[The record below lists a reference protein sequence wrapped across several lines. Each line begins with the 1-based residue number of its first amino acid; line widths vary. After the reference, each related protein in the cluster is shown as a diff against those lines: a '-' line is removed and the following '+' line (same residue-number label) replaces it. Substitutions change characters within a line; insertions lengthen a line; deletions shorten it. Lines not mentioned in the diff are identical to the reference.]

1 MKKDK
6 IYILTEIGK
15 WVFFLGMPLFLF
27 FWKCTTLFG
36 IDGGSKFI
44 LGCSGYI
51 FGLLL
56 YLCARKFLFKTYFAN
71 LNGKI
76 VNFETELETEI
87 EAEKISLI
95 EKALQKHTL
104 VRDTILVIPTLLIL
118 GLSLTLIKA
127 MESGLVTL
135 FSVVGLSTISYLLGY
150 ICMLIQNKNI
160 KSKNRV

>member
-6 IYILTEIGK
+6 IYIITEIAK
-15 WVFFLGMPLFLF
+15 WVFFLGVPLILF
-27 FWKCTTLFG
+27 FWKCTTIFG
-36 IDGGSKFI
+36 QKGGATFI
-44 LGCSGYI
+44 IGCSGYI
-51 FGLLL
+51 AGLLI
-56 YLCARKFLFKTYFAN
+56 YLCAKKFMFKNYFAN

-76 VNFETELETEI
+76 VNYETALETETDT
-87 EAEKISLI
+87 AKITLI
-95 EKALQKHTL
+95 ENAIRKTTII
-104 VRDTILVIPTLLIL
+104 RDCFTVIPTLLIL
-118 GLSLTLIKA
+118 GLALTLIKA